1 MKFDL
6 AIVVLTALSLVSCNT
21 EKTELRKI
29 LRSFQNEE
37 IEIPSDM
44 LVINDCRA
52 IVDTVRHGGPAFVM
66 YFTDIECTDCAINH
80 LRDYAGLF
88 SFKDRY
94 PVLDVLIVLDV
105 PEDSLLDVVKKLE
118 EQKLM
123 FPVYLDINGKFKTMN
138 IPKDGRFHSFLIDSD
153 NKPVL
158 VGNPI
163 RSNAI
168 LDLFSDYLQ
177 KQL

>member
-52 IVDTVRHGGPAFVM
+52 IVDTVRHGGTAFVM
-66 YFTDIECTDCAINH
+66 YFTDIECTDCAI
-80 LRDYAGLF
+80 
-88 SFKDRY
+88 
-94 PVLDVLIVLDV
+94 I
-105 PEDSLLDVVKKLE
+105 
-118 EQKLM
+118 
-123 FPVYLDINGKFKTMN
+123 
-138 IPKDGRFHSFLIDSD
+138 
-153 NKPVL
+153 
-158 VGNPI
+158 
-163 RSNAI
+163 
-168 LDLFSDYLQ
+168 
-177 KQL
+177 